1 MKKIFLITAG
11 IAGLLMMSSCA
22 ALMPPPWTDSQ
33 LEITKNEKGEITH
46 SSYIRR
52 VVGFSQDPETA
63 RSWAEADKVARS
75 AQDGREEATNTVSVI
90 MENNSDYAFEVTTG
104 EFKGLIL
111 ASGEKSSYTK
121 EIPIG
126 AYTFRIKFIDSSGH
140 LREWDVS
147 RLITLKTDKIILK
160 NVRR

>member
-1 MKKIFLITAG
+1 MKTLFLITAG
-11 IAGLLMMSSCA
+11 MAGLLMISSCA

-63 RSWAEADKVARS
+63 RSWAGADKVARS
-75 AQDGREEATNTVSVI
+75 AQDGRAEATNTVSVI
-90 MENNSDYAFEVTTG
+90 MENWSGYTFEVTTG
-104 EFKGLIL
+104 EFKGLVL
-111 ASGEKSSYTK
+111 ASGEKSNYTK
-121 EIPIG
+121 EISIG
-126 AYTFRIKFIDSSGH
+126 AYTFRVKFIDDAGH

-147 RLITLKTDKIILK
+147 RLITAKTDKIILRYG
-160 NVRR
+160 RR